1 MAEKRTTVSTL
12 SHLLM
17 LTWKTKILMTR
28 KTMRLEL
35 RSLESS
41 LVQFSQNQ
49 LSQETQLQH
58 LLVKRACLGEI
69 IRFCKMLTCHLFTHF
84 SESGSR
90 RGRPPGSTNKRKLSD
105 DPSALKLSKKAKLS
119 EDDEDSPATPEQGV
133 PVLEP
138 SSSGRVR
145 KARKMFDL

>member
-1 MAEKRTTVSTL
+1 MGVQLIRYRRMGSSPAPAPPPPTTDNPTEKRTTVSTL

-35 RSLESS
+35 KSLESS

-69 IRFCKMLTCHLFTHF
+69 IRFCKMLTRHLFTHF

-90 RGRPPGSTNKRKLSD
+90 R
-105 DPSALKLSKKAKLS
+105 
-119 EDDEDSPATPEQGV
+119 
-133 PVLEP
+133 
-138 SSSGRVR
+138 
-145 KARKMFDL
+145 

>member
-1 MAEKRTTVSTL
+1 MGVQLIRYRRMGSSPAPAPPPPTTDNPTEKRTTVSTL

-58 LLVKRACLGEI
+58 LLVRRACLVNLDPEGVVHLV
-69 IRFCKMLTCHLFTHF
+69 RLTKENYLMT
-84 SESGSR
+84 
-90 RGRPPGSTNKRKLSD
+90 
-105 DPSALKLSKKAKLS
+105 
-119 EDDEDSPATPEQGV
+119 
-133 PVLEP
+133 
-138 SSSGRVR
+138 RVH
-145 KARKMFDL
+145 